1 MFSFLKPDPK
11 KQLQKTYEKLSTEA
25 FQAQRNGDIRKYSEL
40 TDQAE
45 SIREQINQLEQSS
58 GSS

>member
-11 KQLQKTYEKLSTEA
+11 KQLQKIYEKLSTEA

-45 SIREQINQLEQSS
+45 SIREQINQLERSS

>member
-11 KQLQKTYEKLSTEA
+11 KQLQKEFEKLSTEA

-40 TDQAE
+40 TDKAE
-45 SIREQINQLEQSS
+45 GIRVKINELEQDA
-58 GSS
+58 